1 MPATGNDGGA
11 RTLVLELEGRWP
23 CPAPFNIRLSD
34 TATWSGDGARCS
46 KDSKEATPAA
56 TALCGRSYP
65 TFESKAPP
73 PGDCTS
79 QLCNRSAVCNGPAVI
94 CANCRNTSLGLVP
107 LQMHT
112 APATN
117 LATGRSMCLRL
128 PELRARA
135 RMAATPGLGNREK
148 SPGKTTR
155 EADRKIT
162 SGSSWGLR
170 MRRPP
175 SAAAHAERARG
186 KCLAPA
192 ERDDLHRAPFRAHG
206 QIV

>member
-1 MPATGNDGGA
+1 MGLAAPKTPKKQRRRQPRSAGEATQHSKAKRRHPATA
-11 RTLVLELEGRWP
+11 RRSCAIDRQFAADRQLFAPTAGTRRWGWFH
-23 CPAPFNIRLSD
+23 C
-34 TATWSGDGARCS
+34 RC
-46 KDSKEATPAA
+46 TRP
-56 TALCGRSYP
+56 R
-65 TFESKAPP
+65 
-73 PGDCTS
+73 
-79 QLCNRSAVCNGPAVI
+79 Q
-94 CANCRNTSLGLVP
+94 
-107 LQMHT
+107 
-112 APATN
+112 

-135 RMAATPGLGNREK
+135 RMAATPRLGNREK

-155 EADRKIT
+155 EADRKII